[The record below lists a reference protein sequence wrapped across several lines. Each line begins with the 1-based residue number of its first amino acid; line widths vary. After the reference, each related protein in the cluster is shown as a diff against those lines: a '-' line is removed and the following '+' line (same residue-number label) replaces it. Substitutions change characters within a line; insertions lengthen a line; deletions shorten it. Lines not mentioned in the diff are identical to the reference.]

1 MQSYR
6 TADTAWSFVLR
17 ALERKEWLEEGK
29 VESILEFLEDSGSV
43 PEKLRQHVL
52 KERDIQTLSRWLWLA
67 ARAKSI
73 EDFILNMG

>member
-1 MQSYR
+1 
-6 TADTAWSFVLR
+6 
-17 ALERKEWLEEGK
+17 
-29 VESILEFLEDSGSV
+29 V